1 MEYKSMCLGLLIFTI
16 YIFAFIHQLG
26 TQIHN
31 CILGVLYLKEMDV
44 YTSVRYTT
52 TKLCIRSITSEHKA
66 VCTSVIYI
74 ST

>member
-1 MEYKSMCLGLLIFTI
+1 MCLGLLIFTM

-44 YTSVRYTT
+44 YTLVRYAIS
-52 TKLCIRSITSEHKA
+52 KLCIWSITSENKA
-66 VCTSVIYI
+66 VCTSVRYT